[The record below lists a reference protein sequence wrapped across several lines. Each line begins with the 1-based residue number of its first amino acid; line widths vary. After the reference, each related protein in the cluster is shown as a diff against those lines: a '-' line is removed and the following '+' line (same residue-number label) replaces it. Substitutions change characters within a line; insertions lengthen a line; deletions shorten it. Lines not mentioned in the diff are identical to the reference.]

1 MPTTSS
7 GETVYASPDE
17 LLAYVQTSPESL
29 GLSTTADADSDGTS
43 DWQDFLESLQT
54 KAKGRI
60 DDYCRRDFE
69 DHPNDT
75 VTLDGGGK
83 GVLYL
88 PDPVREVSEV
98 RIDGDHVDADDYHA
112 KLSGALIYTAGAHS
126 PTRGQWYGNEDG
138 PYTRSRTRQDG
149 RWPDG
154 YGNVEVDL
162 THGYKDGEAPAA
174 VREAEMKLVDH
185 TLVGMS
191 QKREGMVVQADSFEM
206 QVNIPVAWNQEIA
219 GMLKPHRSVEVGN

>member
-7 GETVYASPDE
+7 GETVYADPDE
-17 LLAYVQTSPESL
+17 LQQYVQTSPESL
-29 GLSTTADADSDGTS
+29 GLSTTADVNSDGVS
-43 DWQDFLESLQT
+43 DWQNFLESLQT

-75 VTLDGGGK
+75 VVLDGGGK

-88 PDPVREVSEV
+88 PDPIRDVSEV

-112 KLSGALIYTAGAHS
+112 KLSGALIYTAGASS
-126 PTRGQWYGNEDG
+126 PSRGHYGNEDG
-138 PYTRSRTRQDG
+138 PYTRSRTRRDG

-154 YGNVEVDL
+154 YGNVAVDL
-162 THGYKDGEAPAA
+162 THGYERPPEA

-191 QKREGMVVQADSFEM
+191 QKREGMVVQADSYEM
-206 QVNIPVAWNQEIA
+206 AVNIPVAWNSEVA

>member
-7 GETVYASPDE
+7 GEAVYAGPDE
-17 LLAYVQTSPESL
+17 LLAYVQTDPESI
-29 GLSTTADADSDGTS
+29 GLSTTADADSDGVS
-43 DWQDFLESLQT
+43 DWQDFLETLQT

-69 DHPNDT
+69 DHPGDT
-75 VTLDGGGK
+75 VLRDGGT
-83 GVLYL
+83 GVIYL

-98 RIDGDHVDADDYHA
+98 RIDGDVEDRDHWHA
-112 KLSGALIYTAGAHS
+112 KHSGALIYTAGAAS
-126 PTRGQWYGNEDG
+126 PSRRGGQWYGNEDG

-154 YGNVEVDL
+154 YGNVEVALDW
-162 THGYKDGEAPAA
+162 GYETPPAA

-206 QVNIPVAWNQEIA
+206 AVNIPVAWNSEIA